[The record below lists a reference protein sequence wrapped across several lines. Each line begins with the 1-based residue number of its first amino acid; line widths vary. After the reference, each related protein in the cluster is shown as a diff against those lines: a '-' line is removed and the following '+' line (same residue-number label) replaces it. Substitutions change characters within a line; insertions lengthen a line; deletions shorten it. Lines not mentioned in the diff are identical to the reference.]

1 MKIVHVIEPFA
12 SGVAVFVKSLTE
24 TMPEDLHIIVHGER
38 KQVMS
43 AKDVK
48 KTFPKQNVRF
58 IRWKSAQRSIHPFK
72 DFSALTELHYILKR
86 LKNRGFVDAVHLH
99 SSKSGLLG
107 RLACRWAGI
116 KNVVYTPNGAPFL
129 SAGNPFV
136 NFIFKQIERF
146 GNGVGGKVVC
156 CSASEMAE
164 YQKIGINATYINN
177 GVVLP
182 EIPYSPFPRKK
193 KEKFQVITTGRIE
206 EQKNPTLFNTIA
218 AFFEDYDQIEFIWAG
233 DGKERTAL
241 SSKNITVTGW
251 QTPEV
256 AKELVA
262 QADVFISTSLFEGL
276 SFSVLEALAL
286 KKPVLLSDCVGNS
299 DIIKT
304 GLNGDYFK
312 NEVEAI
318 VKILNYYNNQ
328 EMLGV
333 MGDYSFGV
341 CETKF
346 NVGLNF
352 KEYRSAYK
360 IFNKQEKRVIM
371 ALTT

>member
-1 MKIVHVIEPFA
+1 
-12 SGVAVFVKSLTE
+12 
-24 TMPEDLHIIVHGER
+24 
-38 KQVMS
+38 
-43 AKDVK
+43 
-48 KTFPKQNVRF
+48 
-58 IRWKSAQRSIHPFK
+58 
-72 DFSALTELHYILKR
+72 
-86 LKNRGFVDAVHLH
+86 
-99 SSKSGLLG
+99 
-107 RLACRWAGI
+107 
-116 KNVVYTPNGAPFL
+116 
-129 SAGNPFV
+129 
-136 NFIFKQIERF
+136 
-146 GNGVGGKVVC
+146 
-156 CSASEMAE
+156 MAE